1 MTELKVEVTNNNN
14 QTVTHFI
21 TNESE
26 MWQPQ
31 IQDEIDSYM
40 MQYVNK
46 FNETNKK
53 HNIYLKSL
61 KIYYGDDLI
70 RNITKN

>member
-46 FNETNKK
+46 FNETNEK
-53 HNIYLKSL
+53 HNIY
-61 KIYYGDDLI
+61 
-70 RNITKN
+70 

>member
-1 MTELKVEVTNNNN
+1 
-14 QTVTHFI
+14 
-21 TNESE
+21 

-46 FNETNKK
+46 FNETNEK

>member
-14 QTVTHFI
+14 QTATHFI
-21 TNESE
+21 TNELE

-40 MQYVNK
+40 MEYVNK
-46 FNETNKK
+46 FNETNEK

-61 KIYYGDDLI
+61 KIAMF
-70 RNITKN
+70 RKN